1 MGGLAVSQK
10 PQDITRA
17 LLEDTYSKGKIELVS
32 QLCADEFV
40 AHDPLM
46 GRMDRRGLEEQI
58 KMYRRAFPDTKMEVV
73 EQICSGDRVITK
85 WRASGTHQAEL
96 MGIPPS
102 NKRAMVEGISID
114 RVVNGKVVESYAQWD
129 AMGLMRQIGAAPA
142 LQMRPNGGSAKAPPP
157 PQARR

>member
-1 MGGLAVSQK
+1 MSQK
-10 PQDITRA
+10 PQDIVRA
-17 LLEDTYSKGKIELVS
+17 LLEDTYSKGKVELVS

-46 GRMDRRGLEEQI
+46 GRMDRKGFEEQV
-58 KMYRRAFPDTKMEVV
+58 KMYRRAFPDAKMEVV

-96 MGIPPS
+96 MGIPAT
-102 NKRAMVEGISID
+102 NKRAQVEGVSID
-114 RVVNGKVVESYAQWD
+114 RIVNGKVVESYAQWD
-129 AMGLMRQIGAAPA
+129 AMGLMRQLGVMPA
-142 LQMRPNGGSAKAPPP
+142 SIQMRPNGGGAKAPPP